1 MTTIRRF
8 EDLHIWQA
16 ARGLVKIIYLYTTQ
30 GEFQRDFALRDQIRR
45 AVISIMSN
53 IAEGFGSGSDA
64 EFIRFLGYARRS
76 LSETQSQLYI
86 ALDLSY
92 ITKDDFDI
100 TYQKA
105 NTAEKQINAF
115 ITYLTKSKSPK
126 TLKEESL
133 SYDLSDQSDY

>member
-16 ARGLVKIIYLYTTQ
+16 ARELVQIVYRHTTQ
-30 GEFQRDFALRDQIRR
+30 GGFERDFALRDQIRR

-53 IAEGFGSGSDA
+53 IAEGFSAGSDA
-64 EFIRFLGYARRS
+64 EFIRFLGCARRS
-76 LSETQSQLYI
+76 LSETHSQLYI

-115 ITYLTKSKSPK
+115 ITYFTKSKSPK
-126 TLKEESL
+126 TLKEESP
-133 SYDLSDQSDY
+133 SYDLSGQSDY